1 MYGIIKYRIDYTQYV
16 ILYTE
21 IQVIQIHSMVL
32 PEINE
37 IKQRRIKM
45 DLSIRVF
52 VNTINHLGGKKE
64 KDQLSAPWL
73 HQVEKGVIENPSYFK
88 IKQIFDFLECVEN
101 EKQIT
106 AEELCV
112 PHKKFKKTSKSKSTA
127 TMEFCKLG
135 TPILDVH
142 NIMTKYGISQ
152 MPVLENG
159 YCLGMITSKTVMD
172 LTLEGNLAKIY
183 VDKKILD
190 HNYNTVNVKT
200 PLNSIRR
207 ILKHFD
213 YALVEKEGII
223 HGILVRDD
231 LINELK

>member
-1 MYGIIKYRIDYTQYV
+1 MV
-16 ILYTE
+16 I
-21 IQVIQIHSMVL
+21 

-52 VNTINHLGGKKE
+52 VNTINNLGGKNA

-73 HQVEKGVIENPSYFK
+73 HQVEKGKIPNPSYFK
-88 IKQIFDFLECVEN
+88 IKKIFDFLECVEK

-112 PHKKFKKTSKSKSTA
+112 PHKKFKKTSKSNA
-127 TMEFCKLG
+127 TMEFCEIG
-135 TPILDVH
+135 APILKVH
-142 NIMTKYGISQ
+142 NKMMEHKISQ

>member
-1 MYGIIKYRIDYTQYV
+1 MI
-16 ILYTE
+16 
-21 IQVIQIHSMVL
+21 L
-32 PEINE
+32 PEIKE
-37 IKQRRIKM
+37 IKFHRIRLGLSLREFANKCGLTPSWVNQVEIGQETKSGGIQDPSYLKM
-45 DLSIRVF
+45 KKIFDMLDNEDD
-52 VNTINHLGGKKE
+52 VNT
-64 KDQLSAPWL
+64 
-73 HQVEKGVIENPSYFK
+73 
-88 IKQIFDFLECVEN
+88 
-101 EKQIT
+101 IT

-112 PHKKFKKTSKSKSTA
+112 PHKKFKKISKSKT

-142 NIMTKYGISQ
+142 NIMERYGISQ

-159 YCLGMITSKTVMD
+159 YCLGMITNKTVFD
-172 LTLEGNLAKIY
+172 LVFGSKLAKIY
-183 VDKKILD
+183 VHEKILE

-207 ILKHFD
+207 ILNHFD

-223 HGILVRDD
+223 HGILVKED

>member
-1 MYGIIKYRIDYTQYV
+1 MKVT
-16 ILYTE
+16 
-21 IQVIQIHSMVL
+21 QIHLMVL
-32 PEINE
+32 PEIKE
-37 IKQRRIKM
+37 IEQRRIQM
-45 DLSIRVF
+45 DFTIRSF
-52 VNTINHLGGKKE
+52 VNTINNLGDKEE
-64 KDQLSAPWL
+64 KDQLSAAWL
-73 HQVEKGVIENPSYFK
+73 NQVEREKIPNPSYFK
-88 IKQIFDFLECVEN
+88 IKQIFDFLECVEK

-112 PHKKFKKTSKSKSTA
+112 PHKKFKKISKSKT

-135 TPILDVH
+135 TNILDVY
-142 NIMTKYGISQ
+142 NIMKKYGISQ

-159 YCLGMITSKTVMD
+159 YCLGMITSKTVFD
-172 LTLEGNLAKIY
+172 LVFGSKLAKIY
-183 VDKKILD
+183 VHEKILE

-207 ILKHFD
+207 ILRYFD

-231 LINELK
+231 ITNELK

>member
-1 MYGIIKYRIDYTQYV
+1 
-16 ILYTE
+16 
-21 IQVIQIHSMVL
+21 MVL
-32 PEINE
+32 PEIKE
-37 IKQRRIKM
+37 IEQRRIKM
-45 DLSIRVF
+45 DFTIRLF
-52 VNTINHLGGKKE
+52 VNTINNLGGKEE
-64 KDQLSAPWL
+64 KDQLSPAWL
-73 HQVEKGVIENPSYFK
+73 NQVERGKIPNPSYFK

-159 YCLGMITSKTVMD
+159 YCLGMITSKTVFD
-172 LTLEGNLAKIY
+172 LVFGSKLAKIY
-183 VDKKILD
+183 VDKKFLD

-207 ILKHFD
+207 ILRYFD

-231 LINELK
+231 ITNELK

>member
-1 MYGIIKYRIDYTQYV
+1 MK
-16 ILYTE
+16 
-21 IQVIQIHSMVL
+21 VIQIHLMVL
-32 PEINE
+32 PEIKE
-37 IKQRRIKM
+37 IEQRRIQM
-45 DLSIRVF
+45 DFTIRSF
-52 VNTINHLGGKKE
+52 VNTINNLGDKEE
-64 KDQLSAPWL
+64 KDQLSAAWL
-73 HQVEKGVIENPSYFK
+73 NQVERGKIPNPSYFK
-88 IKQIFDFLECVEN
+88 IKQIFDFLECEEN
-101 EKQIT
+101 KNQIT

-112 PHKKFKKTSKSKSTA
+112 PHKKFKKISKSET

-142 NIMTKYGISQ
+142 NIMMKYGISQ

-159 YCLGMITSKTVMD
+159 YCLGMITSKTVFD
-172 LTLEGNLAKIY
+172 LVFGSKLAKIY
-183 VDKKILD
+183 VDKKFLD

-231 LINELK
+231 ITNELKQ

>member
-1 MYGIIKYRIDYTQYV
+1 MK
-16 ILYTE
+16 
-21 IQVIQIHSMVL
+21 VIQIHLMVL
-32 PEINE
+32 PEIKE
-37 IKQRRIKM
+37 IEQRRIQM
-45 DLSIRVF
+45 DFTIRSF
-52 VNTINHLGGKKE
+52 VNTINNLGDKEE
-64 KDQLSAPWL
+64 KDQLSAAWL
-73 HQVEKGVIENPSYFK
+73 NQVEREKIPNPSYFK
-88 IKQIFDFLECVEN
+88 IKQIFDFLECVEK

-159 YCLGMITSKTVMD
+159 YCLGMITSKTVFD
-172 LTLEGNLAKIY
+172 LVFGSKLAKIY
-183 VDKKILD
+183 VDKKFLD

-207 ILKHFD
+207 ILRHFD

-223 HGILVRDD
+223 HGILVKDD
-231 LINELK
+231 IIDELK

>member
-1 MYGIIKYRIDYTQYV
+1 
-16 ILYTE
+16 
-21 IQVIQIHSMVL
+21 MVL
-32 PEINE
+32 PEIKE
-37 IKQRRIKM
+37 IEQRRIKM
-45 DLSIRVF
+45 DFTIRLF
-52 VNTINHLGGKKE
+52 VNTINNLGDKEE
-64 KDQLSAPWL
+64 KDQLSAAWL
-73 HQVEKGVIENPSYFK
+73 NQVEREKIPNPSYFK
-88 IKQIFDFLECVEN
+88 IKQIFDFLECVEK

-159 YCLGMITSKTVMD
+159 YCLGMITSKTVFD
-172 LTLEGNLAKIY
+172 LVFGSKLAKIY
-183 VDKKILD
+183 VHEKILE

-223 HGILVRDD
+223 HGILVKDD
-231 LINELK
+231 IIDELK

>member
-1 MYGIIKYRIDYTQYV
+1 MK
-16 ILYTE
+16 
-21 IQVIQIHSMVL
+21 VIQIHLMLL
-32 PEINE
+32 PEIKE
-37 IKQRRIKM
+37 IEQRRIKM
-45 DLSIRVF
+45 GFTIRLF
-52 VNTINHLGGKKE
+52 VNTINNLGGKEE
-64 KDQLSAPWL
+64 KDQLSPAWL
-73 HQVEKGVIENPSYFK
+73 NQVERGKIPNPSYFK
-88 IKQIFDFLECVEN
+88 IKQIFDFLECE
-101 EKQIT
+101 EMKKQIT

-112 PHKKFKKTSKSKSTA
+112 PHKKFKKISKSET

-159 YCLGMITSKTVMD
+159 YCLGMITSKTVFD
-172 LTLEGNLAKIY
+172 LVFGSKLAKIY
-183 VDKKILD
+183 VHEKILE

-207 ILKHFD
+207 ILNHFD

-223 HGILVRDD
+223 HGILVKDD
-231 LINELK
+231 ITNELKQ

>member
-1 MYGIIKYRIDYTQYV
+1 MK
-16 ILYTE
+16 
-21 IQVIQIHSMVL
+21 VIQIHLMVL
-32 PEINE
+32 PEIKE
-37 IKQRRIKM
+37 IEQRRIKM
-45 DLSIRVF
+45 DFTIRLF
-52 VNTINHLGGKKE
+52 VNTINNLGGKEE
-64 KDQLSAPWL
+64 KDQLSPAWL
-73 HQVEKGVIENPSYFK
+73 NQVERGKIPNPSYFK
-88 IKQIFDFLECVEN
+88 IKQIFDFLECVEK

-159 YCLGMITSKTVMD
+159 YCLGMITSKTVFD
-172 LTLEGNLAKIY
+172 LVFGSKLAKIY
-183 VDKKILD
+183 VHEKILE

-207 ILKHFD
+207 ILRHFD

-223 HGILVRDD
+223 HGILVKDD
-231 LINELK
+231 IIDELK

>member
-1 MYGIIKYRIDYTQYV
+1 
-16 ILYTE
+16 
-21 IQVIQIHSMVL
+21 MVL
-32 PEINE
+32 PEIKE
-37 IKQRRIKM
+37 IEQRRIKM
-45 DLSIRVF
+45 DFTIRLF
-52 VNTINHLGGKKE
+52 VNTINNLGGKEE
-64 KDQLSAPWL
+64 KDQLSPAWL
-73 HQVEKGVIENPSYFK
+73 NQVERGKIPNPSYFK
-88 IKQIFDFLECVEN
+88 IKQIFDFLECVEK

-112 PHKKFKKTSKSKSTA
+112 PHKKFKKKSKSTA
-127 TMEFCKLG
+127 TMEFCEIG
-135 TPILDVH
+135 TPILKVH
-142 NIMTKYGISQ
+142 NKMMEHKISQ

>member
-1 MYGIIKYRIDYTQYV
+1 
-16 ILYTE
+16 
-21 IQVIQIHSMVL
+21 MVL
-32 PEINE
+32 PEIKE
-37 IKQRRIKM
+37 IEQRRIKM
-45 DLSIRVF
+45 GFTIRVF
-52 VNTINHLGGKKE
+52 VNTINNLGGKGE
-64 KDQLSAPWL
+64 KDQLSPAWL
-73 HQVEKGVIENPSYFK
+73 NQVERGKIPNPSYFK

-159 YCLGMITSKTVMD
+159 YCLGMITSKTVFD
-172 LTLEGNLAKIY
+172 LVFGSKLAKIY
-183 VDKKILD
+183 VDKKFLD

-207 ILKHFD
+207 ILRYFD

-231 LINELK
+231 ITNELK

>member
-1 MYGIIKYRIDYTQYV
+1 MK
-16 ILYTE
+16 
-21 IQVIQIHSMVL
+21 VIQIHLMVL
-32 PEINE
+32 PEIKE
-37 IKQRRIKM
+37 IEQRRIQM
-45 DLSIRVF
+45 DFTIRSF
-52 VNTINHLGGKKE
+52 VNTINNLGDKEE
-64 KDQLSAPWL
+64 KDQLSAAWL
-73 HQVEKGVIENPSYFK
+73 NQVERGKIPNPSYFK

-159 YCLGMITSKTVMD
+159 YCLGMITSKTVFD
-172 LTLEGNLAKIY
+172 LVFGSKLAKIY
-183 VDKKILD
+183 VDKKFLD

-207 ILKHFD
+207 ILRYFD

-231 LINELK
+231 ITNELK

>member
-1 MYGIIKYRIDYTQYV
+1 MK
-16 ILYTE
+16 
-21 IQVIQIHSMVL
+21 VIQIHLMVL
-32 PEINE
+32 PEIKE
-37 IKQRRIKM
+37 IEQRRIQM
-45 DLSIRVF
+45 DFTIRSF
-52 VNTINHLGGKKE
+52 VNTINNLGDKEE
-64 KDQLSAPWL
+64 KDQLSAAWL
-73 HQVEKGVIENPSYFK
+73 NQVEREKIPNPSYFK

-112 PHKKFKKTSKSKSTA
+112 PHKKFKKISKSKT

-135 TPILDVH
+135 TNILDVY

-159 YCLGMITSKTVMD
+159 YCLGMITSKTVFD
-172 LTLEGNLAKIY
+172 LVFGSKLAKIY
-183 VDKKILD
+183 VDKKFLD

-207 ILKHFD
+207 ILRHFD

-223 HGILVRDD
+223 HGILVKDD
-231 LINELK
+231 IIDELK

>member
-1 MYGIIKYRIDYTQYV
+1 MK
-16 ILYTE
+16 
-21 IQVIQIHSMVL
+21 VIQIHLMVL
-32 PEINE
+32 PEIKE
-37 IKQRRIKM
+37 IEQRRIQM
-45 DLSIRVF
+45 DFTIRSF
-52 VNTINHLGGKKE
+52 VNTINNLGDKEE
-64 KDQLSAPWL
+64 KDQLSAAWL
-73 HQVEKGVIENPSYFK
+73 NQVEREKIPNPSYFK
-88 IKQIFDFLECVEN
+88 IKQIFDFLECVEK

-159 YCLGMITSKTVMD
+159 YCLGMITSKTVFD
-172 LTLEGNLAKIY
+172 LVFGSKLAKIY
-183 VDKKILD
+183 VDKKFLD

-207 ILKHFD
+207 ILRYFD

-231 LINELK
+231 ITNELK

>member
-1 MYGIIKYRIDYTQYV
+1 
-16 ILYTE
+16 
-21 IQVIQIHSMVL
+21 MVL
-32 PEINE
+32 PEIKE
-37 IKQRRIKM
+37 IEQRRIQM
-45 DLSIRVF
+45 DFTIRSF
-52 VNTINHLGGKKE
+52 VNTINNLGDKEE
-64 KDQLSAPWL
+64 KDQLSAAWL
-73 HQVEKGVIENPSYFK
+73 NQVEREKIPNPSYFK
-88 IKQIFDFLECVEN
+88 IKQIFDFLECVEK

-159 YCLGMITSKTVMD
+159 YCLGMITSKTVFD
-172 LTLEGNLAKIY
+172 LVFGSKLAKIY
-183 VDKKILD
+183 VHEKILE

-207 ILKHFD
+207 ILRHFD

-223 HGILVRDD
+223 HGILVKDD
-231 LINELK
+231 IIDELK